1 MWHQN
6 LMKLVEIVVLLHKFS
21 RPNDFTHKGINFFY
35 LNRHSKNIS
44 RYLVKYVL
52 DIILVCTLIVFSK
65 MFTKMEWE
73 KTCWPANNDSVIIV
87 HSIIHKLYYNAIDY
101 REKISGIVLNVI
113 IHSILFSFH
122 SWKIVPC
129 HGGLSAKIVTYLPG
143 KWSRTMR
150 LSIYLYVINLY
161 SLKHNKYF
169 QEYI

>member
-6 LMKLVEIVVLLHKFS
+6 LMKLVEIVLVHKFS
-21 RPNDFTHKGINFFY
+21 RPNDFTHKGINYFY

-44 RYLVKYVL
+44 RYLVKYVFKHNTCMY
-52 DIILVCTLIVFSK
+52 VFFSK

-73 KTCWPANNDSVIIV
+73 KTYWPANNDSVIIV

-150 LSIYLYVINLY
+150 LSIYLYVINLH
-161 SLKHNKYF
+161 SLKYNKYF

>member
-6 LMKLVEIVVLLHKFS
+6 LMKLVEIVLVHKFS
-21 RPNDFTHKGINFFY
+21 RPNEFMHKGINYFY

-44 RYLVKYVL
+44 RYLVKYV
-52 DIILVCTLIVFSK
+52 FRHN
-65 MFTKMEWE
+65 
-73 KTCWPANNDSVIIV
+73 TCMYVLQIWNGKIYWLANNDSVIIV
-87 HSIIHKLYYNAIDY
+87 HSIIHKLYYNSTDY

-150 LSIYLYVINLY
+150 LSIYLYVINLHSPKY
-161 SLKHNKYF
+161 NKYF